1 MTTSNMKKNSNRTLG
16 RSKEAL
22 AMQYYLTGNNKE
34 TWIDKAAKAQ
44 ILKDRY
50 YSRNDW
56 FLVTV
61 DGGVVYNTKSALMV

>member
-1 MTTSNMKKNSNRTLG
+1 
-16 RSKEAL
+16 
-22 AMQYYLTGNNKE
+22 MQYHLTGNNKE

-56 FLVTV
+56 FLITV